1 MKNLLQCSIFI
12 DLENQLNEIAKLI
25 HESKVIHLMAP
36 ADIEGVLALAQM
48 ESALL
53 DNSQNYLRR
62 ILSPKK
68 HVGRDH
74 TEEIPEVDGLIIH
87 IDPFFETQRAVKI
100 EQNYIHIVPLSV
112 SLTFP
117 SSSREHNGAVDCVGF
132 CAALASILSP
142 DGARVRKQRPMA
154 LSGSWLRSGVEA
166 NYDPVLSILRDHL
179 DNEGSIEVRPLPEVP
194 NPEVAMIPGL
204 SKMMLNRLQK
214 KWQKMDV
221 EQRSSAISELVLP
234 SLRVG
239 GISTMRLEELIWHRA
254 MISGNDI
261 DIASQLHNA
270 QHDWPNDETEAKV
283 HASSILDGLIVN
295 GHF

>member
-1 MKNLLQCSIFI
+1 MISLTLITVRCFKQSGELMKNLLQCSIFI

-53 DNSQNYLRR
+53 DNSQNYLKN
-62 ILSPKK
+62 LSQKT

-132 CAALASILSP
+132 VQL
-142 DGARVRKQRPMA
+142 
-154 LSGSWLRSGVEA
+154 
-166 NYDPVLSILRDHL
+166 
-179 DNEGSIEVRPLPEVP
+179 
-194 NPEVAMIPGL
+194 
-204 SKMMLNRLQK
+204 LQVYYL
-214 KWQKMDV
+214 QM
-221 EQRSSAISELVLP
+221 EQE
-234 SLRVG
+234 
-239 GISTMRLEELIWHRA
+239 
-254 MISGNDI
+254 
-261 DIASQLHNA
+261 
-270 QHDWPNDETEAKV
+270 
-283 HASSILDGLIVN
+283 
-295 GHF
+295 